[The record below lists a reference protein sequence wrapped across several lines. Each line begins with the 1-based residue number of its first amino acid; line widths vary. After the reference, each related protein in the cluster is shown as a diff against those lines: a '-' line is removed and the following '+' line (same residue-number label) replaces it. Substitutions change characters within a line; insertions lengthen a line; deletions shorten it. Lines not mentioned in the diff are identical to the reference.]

1 MRNKIKPYVFNFTLT
16 SLLLILLAILFKFTP
31 FGSET
36 MLTVDLG
43 QQYIDFFSLFKETL
57 THTPEQLLYS
67 FQKAFGGEMVGLWA
81 YYLMSPFNLIFLLFD
96 AEHMALGVTIITY
109 LKLVAASTTFFYF
122 VRHKYHLDTIS
133 SAMFSNAYALMSYT
147 IVYMLNIMWLDGLVL
162 LPLIALGVDWLV
174 RRQKY
179 GLYITSLALLLIA
192 HYYIGYMVCLFL
204 IMYAAFVIVEQQER
218 FSWKACVRPY
228 IQFIGASIIATLI
241 SGIVLIPTF
250 ISLMQNKVSYL
261 KNDFDW
267 ATAHDLQDVMSK
279 FFVGSFNFDEM
290 SKGSPNLYAGF
301 IVLLFAIYYFGVRQI
316 KLSEK
321 MIALLTLGVFFLAF
335 HFKAFDRIWHGGQF
349 PIWYHFRFSFITTFF
364 LIVLAVK
371 AYKAVGHRLPMRL
384 GIISMFALAGFT
396 GYYYWVNQYEF
407 LTLIQLFVTLAF
419 GLVTIMVIYFE
430 RAKWSMRKLSLLV
443 VVCCELF
450 ANAAIIL
457 NELSYVDL
465 SKFNDYV
472 TTLDESLSGLRHG
485 EHDFYRIHTT
495 FQRSKNEAMFTH
507 FSGLN
512 HFGSTIEAHVPKLY
526 GYLGLPDGNGFA
538 NYTNGTLFTDDFFD
552 IRYIVNPT
560 SDSATHTA
568 DDEYILFQVAY
579 DTDLNAYPVVSS
591 HPRYDIRENRDRLGL
606 GMTVGNAIIQTDSQ
620 FRDHQPIQNQELLLR
635 LIDTQGTG
643 DPYFTQHV
651 IEQDSLQNVAIT
663 NQGDGDFYTY
673 ERTSASELE
682 STDTNTE
689 KSSKIRLTFSTTSN
703 NPFYFTLPSQIEGDN
718 ASLQLN
724 NQSYKIYTP
733 FRRRQITNATY
744 QKIQNSQTF
753 SIELLEDELK
763 INPVRLYEFD
773 EQRFNALITQKAAH
787 NFNVTQFKHN
797 HIEGNIH
804 VAGDNEYILFTI
816 PYDKAWHITV
826 DGKDVQ
832 SVPVLNDTLIAIPAT
847 KGSHQIVLHYFP
859 HSIWWG
865 LSASIVGLLS
875 CLLLKFVPFFRKK
888 ESTN

>member
-1 MRNKIKPYVFNFTLT
+1 MFNKAKPYLFNFILT
-16 SLLLILLAILFKFTP
+16 SVLLLIIAILFQFTP
-31 FGSET
+31 FGGET

-43 QQYIDFFSLFKETL
+43 QQYIDFYALFKETL
-57 THTPEQLLYS
+57 THSPEQFLYS
-67 FQKAFGGEMVGLWA
+67 FQKAFGGEMIGLWA
-81 YYLMSPFNLIFLLFD
+81 YYLLSPFNLIFLLFD
-96 AEHMALGVTIITY
+96 AEQMALGVTIITY
-109 LKLVAASTTFFYF
+109 LKLIAASMSFFYF
-122 VRHKYHLDTIS
+122 VRHKYQLDLQP
-133 SAMFSNAYALMSYT
+133 AMMFSNAYTLMSYT

-162 LPLIALGVDWLV
+162 LPLIALGVDRIV

-179 GLYITSLALLLIA
+179 SLYIVSLATLLIA

-204 IMYAAFVIVEQQER
+204 VMYAAFVIVEQQEK
-218 FSWKACVRPY
+218 FSLKACVRPY
-228 IQFIGASIIATLI
+228 LQFVGASLTATLL

-267 ATAHDLQDVMSK
+267 ETAHDLQDVFSK

-290 SKGSPNLYAGF
+290 SKGSPNLYAGV
-301 IVLLFAIYYFGVRQI
+301 IVLLFALYYFGLRRI

-321 MIALLTLGVFFLAF
+321 IVASLTLTVFFLAF
-335 HFKAFDRIWHGGQF
+335 HFKALDRIWHGGQF

-371 AYKAVGHRLPMRL
+371 AYKLAAEHLPLWL
-384 GIISMFALAGFT
+384 GISSMFALAGFT
-396 GYYYWVNQYEF
+396 GYYYWINQYEF
-407 LTLIQLFVTLAF
+407 LTPVQLFVTLAF
-419 GLVTIMVIYFE
+419 GLMTIMVIYFE
-430 RAKWSMRKLSLLV
+430 RAKWSIRQLSLLI

-450 ANAAIIL
+450 ANSVIIL

-472 TTLDESLSGLRHG
+472 TTLDESLTGLRHG
-485 EHDFYRIHTT
+485 DHDFYRIHTT

-538 NYTNGTLFTDDFFD
+538 NYTNGTLFTDDFFN

-560 SDSATHTA
+560 KNSASHTA

-579 DTDLNAYPVVSS
+579 DTDLNAYPLVSS
-591 HPRYDIRENRDRLGL
+591 HPRFEIYENVQRLGL
-606 GMTVGNAIIQTDSQ
+606 GMTVSKDIIAPESQ

-635 LIDTQGTG
+635 LIDTQGSG
-643 DPYFTQHV
+643 VSYFTQHPV
-651 IEQDSLQNVAIT
+651 EQASLQNVTIAD
-663 NQGDGDFYTY
+663 QGDGDFYTY
-673 ERTSASELE
+673 ERTQQVDDSAS
-682 STDTNTE
+682 D
-689 KSSKIRLTFSTTSN
+689 KSAKIRLTFSTTSN
-703 NPFYFTLPSQIEGDN
+703 NPFYFTLPSQIENDN

-724 NQSYKIYTP
+724 DHAYKIYTP

-744 QKIQNSQTF
+744 HTTQNNQTL

-773 EQRFNALITQKAAH
+773 EARFNALIEAKQAS
-787 NFNVTQFKHN
+787 NFQVTNFKH
-797 HIEGNIH
+797 HRIEGTINVPH
-804 VAGDNEYILFTI
+804 DSNYILFTI

-826 DGKDVQ
+826 DGQVVK
-832 SVPVLNDTLIAIPAT
+832 PIAVLNDTLMAIPAK
-847 KGSHQIVLHYFP
+847 KGSHQIVLNYFP
-859 HSIWWG
+859 HAIWWG
-865 LSASIVGLLS
+865 VATSLVGLLS
-875 CLLLKFVPFFRKK
+875 CLLLKYLPFFRKK
-888 ESTN
+888 